1 MNWKKFEYFLNAV
14 HYCIWRADI
23 KMSTIIDRVLDVLFY
38 PIIILL
44 PHKMRQSHTEYLET
58 TKKETTAL
66 LHGKTRGWYNGWAN
80 HWFGLVYSSYPVY
93 LSFILTAFTFRIY
106 GRANTV
112 WLIVFGIPIALGY
125 IAAYKAVFSKDRY
138 KKYHKKFIKEDV
150 KWHKKW
156 KSRTIAFCVGS
167 VISFLLGIVSAFV
180 ILLWGHL

>member
-58 TKKETTAL
+58 TKKETMAL

-80 HWFGLVYSSYPVY
+80 HWFGLVYSSYPVVFIVY
-93 LSFILTAFTFRIY
+93 SDSFYFSNIWQSEYSLVDCFWNPYCIRLY
-106 GRANTV
+106 S
-112 WLIVFGIPIALGY
+112 GI
-125 IAAYKAVFSKDRY
+125 
-138 KKYHKKFIKEDV
+138 
-150 KWHKKW
+150 
-156 KSRTIAFCVGS
+156 
-167 VISFLLGIVSAFV
+167 
-180 ILLWGHL
+180 